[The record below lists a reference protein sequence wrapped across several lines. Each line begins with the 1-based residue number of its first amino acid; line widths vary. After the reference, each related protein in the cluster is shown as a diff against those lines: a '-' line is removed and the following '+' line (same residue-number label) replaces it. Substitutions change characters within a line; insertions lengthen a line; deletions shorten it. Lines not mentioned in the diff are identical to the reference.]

1 MRWSRFALVGL
12 YFAVACPTVGLAQN
26 SQCQPFT
33 GTEGN
38 LCNAAVDGLTIYQP
52 IVGQLISG
60 GNPELGRVGMLG
72 GLGHFAVTLRVNVAR
87 VTLPSDT
94 YDGSSNVVP
103 AGDEVTAPEP
113 TIDVAVGIYGGMK
126 NGLLAVDL
134 LGAVQLLP
142 GNADDVTIDPDAPR
156 IGDVALGFGAGV
168 RLGIVGKDDSPFA
181 ATASLMWRKL
191 PSYLYTSGTYA
202 FGTDLNATNLR
213 AVLGWQASVLSVGF
227 GGGIDWYSGDAVA
240 LFSDP
245 LLPFVVQSVAVDV
258 ATRRFLVFADL
269 ALVFPVVSLAFEV
282 GYQLGEEEQLA
293 TTFEG
298 NDPGDGL
305 LFLSAGLKLGL

>member
-52 IVGQLISG
+52 IVGMLISG

-72 GLGHFAVTLRVNVAR
+72 GLGHFAVTFRVNVAR

-113 TIDVAVGIYGGMK
+113 TIDVAVGIYSGMK

-134 LGAVQLLP
+134 LGALQLLP
-142 GNADDVTIDPDAPR
+142 GNADDLTIDPDAPR
-156 IGDVALGFGAGV
+156 IGEVALGFGAGV
-168 RLGIVGKDDSPFA
+168 RLGIVGDDSSPFA

-191 PSYLYTSGTYA
+191 PSYLYTSGAYA

-213 AVLGWQASVLSVGF
+213 AVLGWHASVLSVGF
-227 GGGIDWYSGDAVA
+227 GGGIDWYSGEAVA
-240 LFSDP
+240 LFADP
-245 LLPFVVQSVAVDV
+245 SIPFLLQSVAVDV
-258 ATRRFLVFADL
+258 ATRRFLVFGDL

-282 GYQLGEEEQLA
+282 GYQLGEDEQLA

-298 NDPGDGL
+298 TDPGDGL